1 MPFAASHNTLP
12 DSRQAAET
20 ACHELQRQLQGQT
33 PDLLL
38 LFVSAHHAGCEELPQ
53 MVQEAL
59 PARQLIGCTCETVI
73 GGGEELENRPALSLW
88 GAAVPGVPVQSF
100 HVAFERTPD
109 GLLCTG
115 LPAVDELPQ
124 SPSAALFLGDPFSC
138 AVNSVINRWADEFPG
153 MPVMGGMASGGS
165 APGENCLY
173 WGSQTLHH
181 GGLGLLLGPGL
192 SLRTVVS
199 QGCRPVGSSFVVT
212 RAERN
217 VVFELGGKPAML
229 RLQEVYDAAPE
240 RDQALLQ
247 RGPHV
252 GIAISELRGSFD
264 RGDFLIANVIGG
276 DRESGALA
284 LGNMVRPGQTVQF
297 HVRDADAADEDLKAL
312 LATSLA
318 EGTPPGGALLFS
330 CNGRGTRMFPRPHHD
345 AALVQ
350 RMAGPLPLAGFFAQ
364 GELGP
369 VSGRNHLHGFTASL
383 ALFETPSEGAGR
395 AH

>member
-20 ACHELQRQLQGQT
+20 ACRELTQQLQGAV
-33 PDLLL
+33 PDVLL
-38 LFVSAHHAGCEELPQ
+38 LFVSAHHAACEELPQ
-53 MVQEAL
+53 IVQDAL
-59 PARQLIGCTCETVI
+59 QARQLIGCTCETVI

-88 GAAVPGVPVQSF
+88 AATLPGVRVHSF

-115 LPAVDELPQ
+115 VPAADEVPQ
-124 SPSAALFLGDPFSC
+124 PPSAALLLGDPFTC
-138 AVNSVINRWADEFPG
+138 AVNSVIERWSDEFSG
-153 MPVMGGMASGGS
+153 MPVMGGMASGGDS
-165 APGENCLY
+165 PGQNCLY

-181 GGLGLLLGPGL
+181 GGVGLLFGPGV
-192 SLRTVVS
+192 SLRPVVS

-212 RAERN
+212 KADRN

-252 GIAISELRGSFD
+252 GIAVDELRRTFV

-284 LGNMVRPGQTVQF
+284 LGNLVRPGQTVQF
-297 HVRDADAADEDLKAL
+297 HVRDGEAADEDLKAL
-312 LATSLA
+312 LAATLA
-318 EGTPPGGALLFS
+318 DGAAPRGALLFS

-383 ALFETPSEGAGR
+383 ALFESPTEGAGR
-395 AH
+395 AR